1 MNSSIGDFPPSSRK
15 VMGPRYMG
23 TKDLLA
29 LSHPGSE
36 GVSHRG
42 LGFHHAGNAG
52 LLITN
57 QKHKRDSVHVYRFG
71 REAKTGGYLW

>member
-1 MNSSIGDFPPSSRK
+1 
-15 VMGPRYMG
+15 MG

-36 GVSHRG
+36 GVSHQG
-42 LGFHHAGNAG
+42 PGFHHAGNAG

-57 QKHKRDSVHVYRFG
+57 QKHKWDSVRVYRFG
-71 REAKTGGYLW
+71 REAKTGGYLY

>member
-1 MNSSIGDFPPSSRK
+1 
-15 VMGPRYMG
+15 MGSWYMD

-36 GVSHRG
+36 GVSHQG
-42 LGFHHAGNAG
+42 PGFHLAGNAG

-71 REAKTGGYLW
+71 REAKTGGYLC